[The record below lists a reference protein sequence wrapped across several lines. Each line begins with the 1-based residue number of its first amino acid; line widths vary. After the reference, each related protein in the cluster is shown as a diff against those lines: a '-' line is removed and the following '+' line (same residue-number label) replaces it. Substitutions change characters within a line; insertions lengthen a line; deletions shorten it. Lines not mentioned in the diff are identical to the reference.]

1 MTDELQ
7 KKMSTSIKVRGNT
20 ASAINVSSEVWG
32 AARGCDGG
40 YWKQQ
45 QYDNWLLKIFLK
57 SV

>member
-1 MTDELQ
+1 MSYR

-20 ASAINVSSEVWG
+20 ASAINVGSEVWG

-40 YWKQQ
+40 YWKQH
-45 QYDNWLLKIFLK
+45 QYDNRLLKIFLK